1 MSNLFNVSRMLESY
15 SPDIIKTLPL
25 VTYLSESLNILRSTD
40 EQVFEETSK
49 LYSSVLEADS
59 RKAENVKFAEFFKEY
74 QSIINDYIL
83 KIQGLASEF
92 SINIET
98 FADANKDILDDNS
111 GAANI
116 VSTITYKGAKYAH
129 LLDSEVPDVEPYKAF
144 KKEFAF
150 IGKLMQDLGPIGSE
164 DQKAQI
170 IATVCNNLTKEINDG
185 WLEKIVEKITDCDD
199 CGKEGYAKS
208 IYKTFV
214 PEPSV
219 DMSIDIGLVKQSK
232 LDISNY
238 RGYIDSISKS
248 VDQFTDGLSKIAS
261 EVGSMFFRNQDHK
274 LPIKTDVDG
283 IEDKTYRLNDY
294 SFNQMNMFISTKIS
308 QISELCNLY
317 MVAIGIK
324 MDCIMKYLQQCKDII
339 DTASHGVDNTPNT
352 DGVDPGDEDIDNDGY
367 PESDNT
373 DYDIPEKYDDD
384 IQDFDIDS
392 DDDSSDEEKDI
403 VQDNSESEVEQE
415 CYLFEALIF
424 EKERAINRYAQQK
437 SVYEALINEST
448 DIVIREAI
456 EDKAKN
462 VGSFIDSIVN
472 QVKKLIQSMKDS
484 LTKNYAPVIESVKKN
499 AEKIKTV
506 KIPKGWTIDVI
517 DDGPLASVTLANFDV
532 NDIPDM
538 TDKRKYY
545 IKKYS
550 FLKESKIDQNATSAK
565 DMVLSSIKGQESA
578 TYNGKSLEDSI
589 KFITERYGNIASKIE
604 TMANS
609 LQSQKNTAERAASTN
624 ESTSSLESTMKMYFE
639 ADEAEVPKDQ
649 QKATNKTDAAKSYF
663 RLNSEMIT
671 ALMNI
676 NSMLMK
682 KHLNFVSK
690 AANMA
695 GVSIA
700 NPSLGKNNDNN
711 ANNSTDN
718 QNNNDN
724 K

>member
-74 QSIINDYIL
+74 QSIINDYII

-92 SINIET
+92 SINVET

-116 VSTITYKGAKYAH
+116 VSTVTYKGAKYAH
-129 LLDSEVPDVEPYKAF
+129 LLDPEVPDIEPYKAF

-170 IATVCNNLTKEINDG
+170 IATVCNNLTKEIIDG

-199 CGKEGYAKS
+199 CGKEGYAKA

-339 DTASHGVDNTPNT
+339 NTASHGVDNTPNT
-352 DGVDPGDEDIDNDGY
+352 NGVDPGDEDIDNDGY

-392 DDDSSDEEKDI
+392 DDNSSDEEKDI
-403 VQDNSESEVEQE
+403 VQDNSELEVEQE

-437 SVYEALINEST
+437 SVYDALINEST
-448 DIVIREAI
+448 DIAIREAI

>member
-74 QSIINDYIL
+74 QSIINDYII

-92 SINIET
+92 SINVET

-116 VSTITYKGAKYAH
+116 VSTVTYKGAKYAH
-129 LLDSEVPDVEPYKAF
+129 LLDPEVPDIEPYKAF

-199 CGKEGYAKS
+199 CGKEGYAKA

-324 MDCIMKYLQQCKDII
+324 MDCIMKYFQQCKDII

-352 DGVDPGDEDIDNDGY
+352 NGVDPGDEDINNDGT

-384 IQDFDIDS
+384 IQDFDADNN
-392 DDDSSDEEKDI
+392 DDSSDDEKDV

-448 DIVIREAI
+448 DIVIREAV

-484 LTKNYAPVIESVKKN
+484 LTKNYTPVIESVKKN

-711 ANNSTDN
+711 ANNRTDN

>member
-92 SINIET
+92 AINVET

-129 LLDSEVPDVEPYKAF
+129 LLDPEVPDIEPHKAF

-170 IATVCNNLTKEINDG
+170 IATVCNNLTKEISDG

-199 CGKEGYAKS
+199 CGKEGYAKA

-283 IEDKTYRLNDY
+283 IENKTYRLNDY

-352 DGVDPGDEDIDNDGY
+352 DGVDPGDEDIDNDGD

-373 DYDIPEKYDDD
+373 DIPEKYDDD
-384 IQDFDIDS
+384 IQDFDADNN
-392 DDDSSDEEKDI
+392 DDSSDEEKDI

-415 CYLFEALIF
+415 CYLFEALMY

-437 SVYEALINEST
+437 SVYDALINEST
-448 DIVIREAI
+448 DIAIREAI

-472 QVKKLIQSMKDS
+472 QVKKLIQSMKNS
-484 LTKNYAPVIESVKKN
+484 LTKNYSPVIESVKEK
-499 AEKIKTV
+499 AGKIKNV
-506 KIPKGWTIDVI
+506 KIPDGWTIDI
-517 DDGPLASVTLANFDV
+517 INDGPLASVTLANFDV

-538 TDKRKYY
+538 ADKRKYY

-550 FLKESKIDQNATSAK
+550 FLKESEIDQNATSAK

-589 KFITERYGNIASKIE
+589 DFITKRYTNIASKIE
-604 TMANS
+604 AMANS
-609 LQSQKNTAERAASTN
+609 LPSQKSAAERAATN
-624 ESTSSLESTMKMYFE
+624 ESASTFESTMKMYFE

-700 NPSLGKNNDNN
+700 NPSLGKDTNNN
-711 ANNSTDN
+711 ANNNNAD

>member
-74 QSIINDYIL
+74 QSIINDYII

-92 SINIET
+92 SINVET

-111 GAANI
+111 GTANI
-116 VSTITYKGAKYAH
+116 VSTIIYKGAKYAH
-129 LLDSEVPDVEPYKAF
+129 LLDPEVPDIEPYKAF

-199 CGKEGYAKS
+199 CGKEGYAKA

-352 DGVDPGDEDIDNDGY
+352 NGVDPGDEDINNDGT
-367 PESDNT
+367 PDSDNIN
-373 DYDIPEKYDDD
+373 DIPEKYDDD
-384 IQDFDIDS
+384 IQDFDADNN
-392 DDDSSDEEKDI
+392 DDSSDDEKDV

-424 EKERAINRYAQQK
+424 EKERAINR
-437 SVYEALINEST
+437 
-448 DIVIREAI
+448 
-456 EDKAKN
+456 
-462 VGSFIDSIVN
+462 
-472 QVKKLIQSMKDS
+472 
-484 LTKNYAPVIESVKKN
+484 
-499 AEKIKTV
+499 
-506 KIPKGWTIDVI
+506 
-517 DDGPLASVTLANFDV
+517 
-532 NDIPDM
+532 
-538 TDKRKYY
+538 
-545 IKKYS
+545 
-550 FLKESKIDQNATSAK
+550 
-565 DMVLSSIKGQESA
+565 
-578 TYNGKSLEDSI
+578 
-589 KFITERYGNIASKIE
+589 
-604 TMANS
+604 
-609 LQSQKNTAERAASTN
+609 
-624 ESTSSLESTMKMYFE
+624 
-639 ADEAEVPKDQ
+639 
-649 QKATNKTDAAKSYF
+649 
-663 RLNSEMIT
+663 
-671 ALMNI
+671 
-676 NSMLMK
+676 
-682 KHLNFVSK
+682 
-690 AANMA
+690 
-695 GVSIA
+695 
-700 NPSLGKNNDNN
+700 
-711 ANNSTDN
+711 
-718 QNNNDN
+718 
-724 K
+724 